1 MTEQT
6 PSARLPYADLSDPAA
21 MARDCRAA
29 LGHNAR
35 LEQAARAAVSTPPSI
50 HFDDFPT
57 EVHKRDIEISEAAAR
72 LASALHLHL
81 D

>member
-6 PSARLPYADLSDPAA
+6 PSARLPYEDFSDPDA

-29 LGHNAR
+29 LGHNRR
-35 LEQAARAAVSTPPSI
+35 LEQAARAAVSTPPSLR
-50 HFDDFPT
+50 FDDYPT
-57 EVHKRDIEISEAAAR
+57 EVRKRDIEVSEAAAR
-72 LASALHLHL
+72 LAAALHLHL